1 LASSGD
7 PLAPGTAV
15 QAKGLTPALRK
26 LFSSADTSLP
36 KIHEMAKP
44 EKWKVWLLE
53 KLPDCSK
60 TVVVGE
66 MAEWLKA
73 PVLKTGIRETVSGVR
88 IPLSPP

>member
-1 LASSGD
+1 VVDGSG
-7 PLAPGTAV
+7 LENLCTGNGV
-15 QAKGLTPALRK
+15 GLYAIESKQTEPWMRV
-26 LFSSADTSLP
+26 P
-36 KIHEMAKP
+36 KRCN
-44 EKWKVWLLE
+44 
-53 KLPDCSK
+53 CSK